1 MVEWKKLGDFLN
13 FYPDMSPND
22 WRHIIEAYT
31 PLVRAAAKPKIIAM
45 EQYDKA
51 AEGIDP
57 IPEP

>member
-1 MVEWKKLGDFLN
+1 MEKVRGFPEFL
-13 FYPDMSPND
+13 PDMSPND